1 MSKDQKLLQLFYA
14 GVLADTICQYEQE
27 GVLVNVTQRK
37 LNQQKLSAPGQL
49 KQLEISNPEELFR
62 KFSEIFGCIN
72 WEVEKNENGYSAIG
86 KSCLLCAI
94 SKRMNTSSPCDLY
107 CINPLRSMLEA
118 MKPSYRLEV
127 SETLWNGGRC
137 EFCVKPEKQI

>member
-1 MSKDQKLLQLFYA
+1 MTKENKLLQLFYA
-14 GVLADTICQYEQE
+14 GVLADTVYQYEQE
-27 GVLVNVTQRK
+27 GVLKNVTQRK
-37 LNQQKLSAPGQL
+37 LNQQRLAAAGQL

-62 KFSEIFGCIN
+62 KFSDIFGCIN
-72 WEVEKNENGYSAIG
+72 WEVESNGKGYSAIG

-94 SKRMNTSSPCDLY
+94 SKKMNTPAPCDLY

-118 MKPSYRLEV
+118 MLPSYKLEV

-137 EFCVKPEKQI
+137 EFCVKSEKQL